1 MMEEKYNILIV
12 DDDEKMLCRWEG
24 ILLDPS
30 RNIIK
35 AYSGHEAMRMLVS
48 RHVHLVITDIDM
60 PVKNGPQMNGLELIK
75 HIRSKA
81 KFNNISIIF
90 TTDDHD
96 SLEDIVHGLED
107 GAIDYLIEPLHP
119 AITKAK
125 VATHQNLFEKR
136 RLLRLER
143 EKTEQLLRN
152 ILPEH
157 TIDELKVEGRTTARH
172 YNQATVMFTDFVNF
186 TVSSEHRE
194 PKLVVEQLNYYFSYF
209 DDVISEYYLEKIKT
223 IGDAYMAAGGVPIR
237 NKFNPIFCCLAAL
250 KLRDFVAKEL
260 HNEATAP
267 WEVRI
272 GINTGPLVAGVVGK
286 MKYQYD
292 IWGDTVNTASRLE
305 GASVPGK
312 INISKSTYELI
323 KDYFDCEYRGDLE
336 IKSKGH
342 IDMYFLNHILLEY
355 AEIDNSSEPNQKFL
369 EILQEH

>member
-1 MMEEKYNILIV
+1 MMEKYNILIV
-12 DDDEKMLCRWEG
+12 DDSDDTLCDWEE
-24 ILLDPS
+24 ILLDSS

-35 AYSGHEAMRMLVS
+35 AHSGYEAMRKIITK
-48 RHVHLVITDIDM
+48 HIHLVITDIDM
-60 PVKNGPQMNGLELIK
+60 PVENGPQMNGLELIK
-75 HIRSKA
+75 HIRSNA

-96 SLEDIVHGLED
+96 SVEDVIHGLTD
-107 GAIDYLIEPLHP
+107 GAIDYLVEPLHP
-119 AITKAK
+119 SITKAK
-125 VATHQNLFEKR
+125 VNTHQNLYLQHK
-136 RLLRLER
+136 LLRIER

-172 YNQATVMFTDFVNF
+172 YDQATVMFTDFVNF

-194 PKLVVEQLNYYFSYF
+194 PRLVVEQLNYYFSYF

-260 HNEATAP
+260 HNEATDP

-305 GASVPGK
+305 GASIPGK
-312 INISKSTYELI
+312 INISKSTYEVV
-323 KDYFDCEYRGDLE
+323 KKYFDCEYRGDLE
-336 IKSKGH
+336 VKSKGH
-342 IDMYFLNHILLEY
+342 IDMYFLNHILPEY
-355 AEIDNSSEPNQKFL
+355 SEPDNSSEPNQKFL
-369 EILQEH
+369 ENLQKH